1 MFKYWRGDGCHGI
14 GYETLCRF
22 IPILHNFFS
31 GNYLLPSNHKET
43 QPFLPAV
50 QRSADGSSNS
60 LKSTQPHTINQAP
73 EQPPYP
79 SRPEKPAR
87 EACAACRRT
96 LQEGCWFLA
105 GGNLRCFSKV
115 RCLSEASSDFW
126 KTLLADSRQ
135 PRSQPPT
142 KPRRQAAHA
151 SRASLSCASLFPQKK
166 PNQPHHSQFSFLP
179 ETHSPSTQASNF
191 PVKTLLKKWITG
203 PKPKAVTS
211 VPIPTTPPVR

>member
-31 GNYLLPSNHKET
+31 GNHLLPSNHKET

-87 EACAACRRT
+87 EA
-96 LQEGCWFLA
+96 
-105 GGNLRCFSKV
+105 
-115 RCLSEASSDFW
+115 
-126 KTLLADSRQ
+126 
-135 PRSQPPT
+135 
-142 KPRRQAAHA
+142 
-151 SRASLSCASLFPQKK
+151 CASLFPQKK

>member
-31 GNYLLPSNHKET
+31 GNHLLPSNHKET

-79 SRPEKPAR
+79 SRPEKPAPD
-87 EACAACRRT
+87 EAPATGSTR
-96 LQEGCWFLA
+96 LA
-105 GGNLRCFSKV
+105 GVPFTYAPLTKKEQAGTHTDPFPKNLNPRTQSI
-115 RCLSEASSDFW
+115 RS
-126 KTLLADSRQ
+126 TLYKSY
-135 PRSQPPT
+135 
-142 KPRRQAAHA
+142 KP
-151 SRASLSCASLFPQKK
+151 SPDPIPQ
-166 PNQPHHSQFSFLP
+166 NY
-179 ETHSPSTQASNF
+179 SPSIYPDSPAQN
-191 PVKTLLKKWITG
+191 P
-203 PKPKAVTS
+203 
-211 VPIPTTPPVR
+211 

>member
-1 MFKYWRGDGCHGI
+1 MFKYWRGDGCCGI

-87 EACAACRRT
+87 EA
-96 LQEGCWFLA
+96 
-105 GGNLRCFSKV
+105 
-115 RCLSEASSDFW
+115 
-126 KTLLADSRQ
+126 
-135 PRSQPPT
+135 
-142 KPRRQAAHA
+142 
-151 SRASLSCASLFPQKK
+151 SLSCASLFPQKK

>member
-1 MFKYWRGDGCHGI
+1 MWRIPFRDGTFPHTLDSVSSGRILHAAGISPSGGSILHAAVARRGSIHSCEGHFPSSRSSPPATQITVGYGDMFKYWRGDGCHGI

-31 GNYLLPSNHKET
+31 GNHLLPSNHKET

-96 LQEGCWFLA
+96 LQEGC
-105 GGNLRCFSKV
+105 
-115 RCLSEASSDFW
+115 
-126 KTLLADSRQ
+126 
-135 PRSQPPT
+135 
-142 KPRRQAAHA
+142 
-151 SRASLSCASLFPQKK
+151 
-166 PNQPHHSQFSFLP
+166 
-179 ETHSPSTQASNF
+179 
-191 PVKTLLKKWITG
+191 
-203 PKPKAVTS
+203 
-211 VPIPTTPPVR
+211 

>member
-31 GNYLLPSNHKET
+31 GNHLLPSNHKET

-87 EACAACRRT
+87 EACAACRRGFVGGWQHTPRGRPFHVRPSHKKRTGRHTHRPVHKNLNPRTQSIRST
-96 LQEGCWFLA
+96 LYK
-105 GGNLRCFSKV
+105 SY
-115 RCLSEASSDFW
+115 
-126 KTLLADSRQ
+126 
-135 PRSQPPT
+135 
-142 KPRRQAAHA
+142 KP
-151 SRASLSCASLFPQKK
+151 SPDPIPQ
-166 PNQPHHSQFSFLP
+166 NY
-179 ETHSPSTQASNF
+179 SPSIYPDSPAQN
-191 PVKTLLKKWITG
+191 P
-203 PKPKAVTS
+203 
-211 VPIPTTPPVR
+211 

>member
-1 MFKYWRGDGCHGI
+1 MEIFSLFKEMRGGEAFIVAKAIFPPRAPPLRPRSFVVRCGDVCMYWWGDGCCGI
-14 GYETLCRF
+14 GYKTLCRF

-31 GNYLLPSNHKET
+31 GNHLLPSNHKET

-96 LQEGCWFLA
+96 LQEGC
-105 GGNLRCFSKV
+105 
-115 RCLSEASSDFW
+115 
-126 KTLLADSRQ
+126 
-135 PRSQPPT
+135 
-142 KPRRQAAHA
+142 
-151 SRASLSCASLFPQKK
+151 
-166 PNQPHHSQFSFLP
+166 
-179 ETHSPSTQASNF
+179 
-191 PVKTLLKKWITG
+191 
-203 PKPKAVTS
+203 
-211 VPIPTTPPVR
+211 

>member
-1 MFKYWRGDGCHGI
+1 MEIFSLFKEMRGGEAFIVAKAIFPPRAPPLRPRSFVVRCGDVCMYWWGDGCCGI
-14 GYETLCRF
+14 GYKTLCRF

-31 GNYLLPSNHKET
+31 GNHLLPSNHKET

-96 LQEGCWFLA
+96 LQEG
-105 GGNLRCFSKV
+105 S
-115 RCLSEASSDFW
+115 
-126 KTLLADSRQ
+126 
-135 PRSQPPT
+135 
-142 KPRRQAAHA
+142 
-151 SRASLSCASLFPQKK
+151 
-166 PNQPHHSQFSFLP
+166 
-179 ETHSPSTQASNF
+179 
-191 PVKTLLKKWITG
+191 
-203 PKPKAVTS
+203 
-211 VPIPTTPPVR
+211 